1 MKGRERLL
9 TTLKGG
15 IPDEVPVSLFV
26 QEEFLSY
33 MYPGRKVDRVKDAV
47 ECAKFFEFDIMTRS
61 NEFNVPYFM
70 RKSYPNWDVS
80 FSTVRE
86 AGNYYKIF
94 EVKTPLKTLKQVEVG
109 PDVGDAV
116 SGLHLSTKEYLI
128 KDESDLEAFLKY
140 VPSIDSQ
147 IASDMKEYCKWSKE
161 VIGELG
167 ISAPWGIGGIYNLA
181 ATYRD
186 VTQLMMDPYINTD
199 FYEAY
204 MNKLT
209 SLAVA
214 HDSEFAA
221 ANGDVIGIQG
231 NIANAAVI
239 GSDFF
244 DEFILPYEKKL
255 VEAISGSGSFTIYHN
270 CGRAEVLQ
278 KSYVEM
284 GLSAWETVA
293 EAPQG
298 DNSLERAKKNIGDK
312 ITLIGNLDQV
322 NFLKTAS
329 VEEVEKKAEEI
340 MNTGKPGG
348 RYIFAC
354 SDFLEKDTPY
364 DNVKAL
370 VRSARMHARY

>member
-1 MKGRERLL
+1 MNGRERLL
-9 TTLKGG
+9 VTLNGD
-15 IPDEVPVSLFV
+15 ISDQVPVSLFV

-47 ECAKFFEFDIMTRS
+47 ECAKFFGFDIMTRS
-61 NEFNVPYFM
+61 KAFNIPYFM
-70 RKSYPNWDVS
+70 KKSYPNWNVS
-80 FSTVRE
+80 FSTMRE
-86 AGNYYKIF
+86 AGNYYEIF

-128 KDESDLEAFLKY
+128 KDESDLEAFMKY
-140 VPSIDSQ
+140 VPSVDARTI
-147 IASDMKEYCKWSKE
+147 SDMKEYCKWSKKI
-161 VIGELG
+161 IGELG

-186 VTQLMMDPYINTD
+186 VTQLMMDPYINAD

-209 SLAVA
+209 DLAVA
-214 HDSEFAA
+214 HDGEFAA
-221 ANGDVIGIQG
+221 ANSDVIGIQG

-239 GSDFF
+239 GSSFF

-255 VEAISGSGSFTIYHN
+255 VEAISGAGSFTVYHN

-298 DNSLERAKKNIGDK
+298 DNCLERAKKNVGDR

-322 NFLKTAS
+322 NFLKTATTAE
-329 VEEVEKKAEEI
+329 VEERTEEV
-340 MNTGKPGG
+340 MKVGKPGG

-354 SDFLEKDTPY
+354 SDFLEKDTPF
-364 DNVKAL
+364 DNIKAM
-370 VRSARMHARY
+370 VRTARLHARY